1 MTISPIYSPCKEERR
16 SNPHL
21 FGTFARTSV
30 VRILSLPEYGKQTF
44 FLPGKGFLML
54 AKVLSGAIIGID
66 AYVVEVEVDIAQG
79 LPVFTT
85 VGLPDG
91 AVKESKERV
100 KSAIKNSGYDF
111 PPKRITVNLAPAD
124 VKKEGAGF
132 DLPIALGILTALE
145 IVTKDRLEDY
155 LLLGELSLDGRVK
168 AIRGALSLAMAAK
181 STGKRGVILPREN
194 AEEAAVVQGIDV
206 LGVNA
211 LSDVVDLLNGQKSIP
226 STSVNLQEIFSRER
240 HYVDD
245 FNEVK
250 GQEHVKRALEIA
262 AAGGHNII
270 MVGPPGAGK
279 TMLAKRIPTILPDL
293 SFDEAI
299 EITRIYS
306 VLGLLAPHSALIA
319 SRPFR
324 SPHHTISDAGLVGGG
339 QIPKPGE
346 VSLSHNG
353 VLFLDELPEFK
364 KNVLE
369 VLRQPLEDGRVTIS
383 RALSS
388 LTFPSTFMLVA
399 AMNPC
404 PCGFYTDP
412 NRECTCTIPQ
422 ILRYRSKISGPLMDR
437 IDIHIEVPA
446 VRYRDLTGET
456 SGEDSETIKR
466 RVDQA
471 RAIQQG
477 RFSGKRI
484 YCNAQMTSRHLKKY
498 CQIGDD
504 SKTLLEQAID
514 KLGLSARAYTRILK
528 IARTIADLENT
539 EFITAAHIAEAIQ
552 YRSMDRTLL

>member
-1 MTISPIYSPCKEERR
+1 
-16 SNPHL
+16 
-21 FGTFARTSV
+21 
-30 VRILSLPEYGKQTF
+30 
-44 FLPGKGFLML
+44 ML
-54 AKVLSGAIIGID
+54 AKVLSGAILGID
-66 AYVVEVEVDIAQG
+66 AYIVEVEVDIAQG
-79 LPVFTT
+79 LPVFAT

-132 DLPIALGILTALE
+132 DLPIAVGILAALG
-145 IVTKDRLEDY
+145 VVSPSLLEEY

-168 AIRGALSLAMAAK
+168 SIRGALSLAMAAK
-181 STGKRGVILPREN
+181 SKGKRGVLLPKEN

-206 LGVNA
+206 LGVDV
-211 LSDVVDLLNGQKSIP
+211 LSEVVDFLNGQKTILP
-226 STSVNLQEIFSRER
+226 TFVDLQEIFSREK
-240 HYVDD
+240 HYAED

-279 TMLAKRIPTILPDL
+279 TMLAKRISTVLPDL
-293 SFDEAI
+293 SFEEAI
-299 EITRIYS
+299 EVTRVYS
-306 VLGLLAPHSALIA
+306 VLGLLPPHSALIA
-319 SRPFR
+319 TRPFR
-324 SPHHTISDAGLVGGG
+324 SPHHTISDAGLIGGSH
-339 QIPKPGE
+339 IPRPGE

-388 LTFPSTFMLVA
+388 LTFPSSFMLVA

-412 NRECTCTIPQ
+412 NRECTCTLPQ
-422 ILRYRSKISGPLMDR
+422 ILRYRSRISGPLMDR

-446 VRYRDLTGET
+446 VRYRDLTGEA
-456 SGEDSETIKR
+456 SGEDSETIKG
-466 RVDQA
+466 RVNRA
-471 RAIQQG
+471 RELQRL
-477 RFSGKRI
+477 RFNGKRI
-484 YCNAQMTSRHLKKY
+484 YCNAQMTPRYLKKY
-498 CQIGDD
+498 CQIGED
-504 SKTLLEQAID
+504 SKALLEQAID

-528 IARTIADLENT
+528 IARTIADLESV
-539 EFITAAHIAEAIQ
+539 EEITAQHIAEAIQ
-552 YRSMDRTLL
+552 YRSLDRTLL

>member
-1 MTISPIYSPCKEERR
+1 
-16 SNPHL
+16 
-21 FGTFARTSV
+21 
-30 VRILSLPEYGKQTF
+30 
-44 FLPGKGFLML
+44 ML
-54 AKVLSGAIIGID
+54 AKVLSGAILGID
-66 AYVVEVEVDIAQG
+66 AYIVEVEVDIAQG
-79 LPVFTT
+79 LPVFAT

-132 DLPIALGILTALE
+132 DLPIAVGILAALGVASP
-145 IVTKDRLEDY
+145 ILLEEY

-168 AIRGALSLAMAAK
+168 SIRGALSLAMAAK
-181 STGKRGVILPREN
+181 SKGKRGVLLPKEN

-206 LGVNA
+206 LGVDV
-211 LSDVVDLLNGQKSIP
+211 LSEVVDFLNGQKTILP
-226 STSVNLQEIFSRER
+226 TFVDLQEIFSREK
-240 HYVDD
+240 HYAED

-270 MVGPPGAGK
+270 MIGPPGAGK
-279 TMLAKRIPTILPDL
+279 TMLAKRISTVLPDL
-293 SFDEAI
+293 SFEEAI
-299 EITRIYS
+299 EVTRVYS
-306 VLGLLAPHSALIA
+306 VLGLLPPHSALIA
-319 SRPFR
+319 TRPFR
-324 SPHHTISDAGLVGGG
+324 SPHHTISDAGLIGGSH
-339 QIPKPGE
+339 IPRPGE

-388 LTFPSTFMLVA
+388 LTFPSSFMLVA

-412 NRECTCTIPQ
+412 NRECTCTMPQ
-422 ILRYRSKISGPLMDR
+422 ILRYRSRISGPLMDR

-446 VRYRDLTGET
+446 VRYRDLTGEA
-456 SGEDSETIKR
+456 SGEDSETIKG
-466 RVDQA
+466 RVNRA
-471 RAIQQG
+471 RELQRL
-477 RFSGKRI
+477 RFNGKRI
-484 YCNAQMTSRHLKKY
+484 YCNAQMTPRYLKKY
-498 CQIGDD
+498 CQIGED
-504 SKTLLEQAID
+504 SKALLEQAID

-528 IARTIADLENT
+528 IARTIADLESV
-539 EFITAAHIAEAIQ
+539 EEITAQHIAEAIQ
-552 YRSMDRTLL
+552 YRSLDRTLL

>member
-1 MTISPIYSPCKEERR
+1 
-16 SNPHL
+16 
-21 FGTFARTSV
+21 
-30 VRILSLPEYGKQTF
+30 
-44 FLPGKGFLML
+44 ML
-54 AKVLSGAIIGID
+54 AKVLSGAILGID
-66 AYVVEVEVDIAQG
+66 AYIVEVEVDIAQG
-79 LPVFTT
+79 LPVFAT

-132 DLPIALGILTALE
+132 DLPMAVGILSALGVVFSE
-145 IVTKDRLEDY
+145 RLEQY

-168 AIRGALSLAMAAK
+168 SIRGALSLAMAAK
-181 STGKRGVILPREN
+181 SNGKRGVLLPKEN
-194 AEEAAVVQGIDV
+194 AEEAAVVQGIEV
-206 LGVNA
+206 LGVDFLA
-211 LSDVVDLLNGQKSIP
+211 EVVDFLNGQKTIRP
-226 STSVNLQEIFSRER
+226 IVADLQEIFSREK
-240 HYVDD
+240 HYAED

-279 TMLAKRIPTILPDL
+279 TMLAKRISTILPDL
-293 SFDEAI
+293 SFEEAI
-299 EITRIYS
+299 EVTRIYS
-306 VLGLLAPHSALIA
+306 VLGLLPPHSSLIA
-319 SRPFR
+319 IRPFR
-324 SPHHTISDAGLVGGG
+324 SPHHTISDAGLIGGG

-353 VLFLDELPEFK
+353 VLFLDELPEFR

-369 VLRQPLEDGRVTIS
+369 VLRQPLEDGKVTIS

-388 LTFPSTFMLVA
+388 LTFPSSFMLVA

-412 NRECTCTIPQ
+412 NRECTCTMPQ

-456 SGEDSETIKR
+456 SGEESETIKR
-466 RVDQA
+466 RVDRA
-471 RAIQQG
+471 REIQRE
-477 RFSGKRI
+477 RFAGKRI
-484 YCNAQMTSRHLKKY
+484 YCNAQMTPRYLKKY
-498 CQIGDD
+498 CQIGED

-528 IARTIADLENT
+528 IGRTIADLEGGEN
-539 EFITAAHIAEAIQ
+539 ITPAHISEAIQ
-552 YRSMDRTLL
+552 YRSLDRTLL

>member
-1 MTISPIYSPCKEERR
+1 
-16 SNPHL
+16 
-21 FGTFARTSV
+21 
-30 VRILSLPEYGKQTF
+30 
-44 FLPGKGFLML
+44 ML
-54 AKVLSGAIIGID
+54 AKVLSGAILGVD
-66 AYVVEVEVDIAQG
+66 AYLVEVEVDIAQG
-79 LPVFTT
+79 LPVFAT

-91 AVKESKERV
+91 AVKEAKERV

-132 DLPIALGILTALE
+132 DLPIAIGILTALE
-145 IVTKDRLEDY
+145 VVEKAPLKEF

-168 AIRGALSLAMAAK
+168 AIRWALPLAMAAK
-181 STGKRGVILPREN
+181 ETRKRGVILPKEN
-194 AEEAAVVQGIDV
+194 AEEAAVVQGIEV
-206 LGVNA
+206 LGVDVLA
-211 LSDVVDLLNGQKSIP
+211 DVVDLLNGHKVISR
-226 STSVNLQEIFSRER
+226 VNVDLLEVFSRQKQ
-240 HYVDD
+240 YTDD

-293 SFDEAI
+293 SFEEAI
-299 EITRIYS
+299 EVTRIYS
-306 VLGLLAPHSALIA
+306 VLGLLPPQSALIA
-319 SRPFR
+319 HRPFR
-324 SPHHTISDAGLVGGG
+324 SPHHTISDAGLIGGG

-369 VLRQPLEDGRVTIS
+369 VMRQPLEDGKVTIS

-388 LTFPSTFMLVA
+388 LTFPSSFMLVA

-412 NRECTCTIPQ
+412 NRECTCTVPQ

-446 VRYRDLTGET
+446 VKYRDLTGEI
-456 SGEDSETIKR
+456 SGEDSEIIKK
-466 RVDQA
+466 RVNRA
-471 RAIQQG
+471 REIQRE
-477 RFSGKRI
+477 RFTGKRI
-484 YCNAQMTSRHLKKY
+484 YANAQMTSRHLKKY
-498 CQIGDD
+498 CQIGAEA
-504 SKTLLEQAID
+504 KILLEQAID

-528 IARTIADLENT
+528 IARTIADLERV
-539 EFITAAHIAEAIQ
+539 EDIGPMHISEAIQ
-552 YRSMDRTLL
+552 YRSLDRTLL